1 VYIKR
6 ATIEEEAIKRRLR
19 FYESLREK
27 MG

>member
-1 VYIKR
+1 VYRKR
-6 ATIEEEAIKRRLR
+6 ATIEEEARKRRLR